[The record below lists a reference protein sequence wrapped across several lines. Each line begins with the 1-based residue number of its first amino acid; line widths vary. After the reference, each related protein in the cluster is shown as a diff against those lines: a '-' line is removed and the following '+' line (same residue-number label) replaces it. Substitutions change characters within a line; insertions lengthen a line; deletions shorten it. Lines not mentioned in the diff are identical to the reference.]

1 MRKIYLLCTALM
13 AMFAINAHADRF
25 LYTENYEAGGVPS
38 TWTRN
43 GNATELSIIG
53 DEEGKFISFY
63 LPQENGRSAHNIW
76 GAAVYDAVKDGLE
89 EYSVSIDF
97 QFQAFGNNQ
106 FNGEIAVFSGETCPK
121 TNGSASGDWSDF
133 NTVTPNCF
141 FSLTQNSNTD
151 EAAGSID
158 HTLWYINGDAGNT
171 VTPVAGDWYNLLL
184 TVNMATREV
193 SFELTGISDDTFS
206 KKGSKIMAE
215 DADMYASGFY
225 IMNAR
230 YQSRTNVDN
239 IVVSV
244 PGDYANEPVIALTG
258 VKDSERTFTITF
270 QPGETL
276 HVIGTDGSETTV
288 SYFDAG
294 EVAGS
299 YVYTTTT
306 SGTLKAYTTMG
317 SITSATVE
325 KEVVCEPILLPL
337 PTYQIVNAEEG
348 VAKTWQFKVDNS
360 VVDMQ
365 PQIFMDFS
373 FKSESGSKDFV
384 LQNQNSGCNVKVEDK
399 GVLTVTTKALGY
411 QSNSTTITNDK
422 EFEILYDFDY
432 EHMTGAEVQA
442 KGLVPSASNVNGQW
456 NTRGRL
462 MYSYVKGTEVGDT
475 IKVYPW
481 GATLEDNK
489 FEEYEMLGS
498 TIDEEKA
505 HQIFAPVY
513 VWFDTVNLHFKTGVG
528 IISPGR
534 KGDDNSGAWV
544 QNAPMGVDGLT
555 DNDFIVVGKI
565 TSYGT
570 SANPTYYQGAAI
582 PNAENKLPA
591 LYKENM
597 TEEDA
602 AADYAKMH
610 KYLTTEVYT
619 GTTPFTVYRVD
630 TSVARIY
637 VLREKGTDGIDEI
650 FNGEQVVISDH
661 NAPIY
666 NLNGV
671 QVSAKNLKSGI
682 YVKQGKKF
690 IVR

>member
-1 MRKIYLLCTALM
+1 MKKFYLLTTVLM
-13 AMFAINAHADRF
+13 ALFAVNVYADRF

-43 GNATELSIIG
+43 GNNTVLSILG
-53 DEEGKFISFY
+53 DDEGKYISFL
-63 LPQENGRSAHNIW
+63 LPQENGRSAHNLW
-76 GAAVYDAVKDGLE
+76 GAAIYDPVKEGLT

-97 QFQAFGNNQ
+97 QFEAFGNNQ
-106 FNGEIAVFSGETCPK
+106 FNGEIAVFSGEKCPK
-121 TNGSASGDWSDF
+121 TNGAAGSDWSDF

-141 FSLTQNSNTD
+141 FSLSQNSNTD
-151 EAAGSID
+151 EAQGSTD
-158 HTLWYINGDAGNT
+158 HTLWYINGDKENT
-171 VTPVAGDWYNLLL
+171 ISPVKGDWYNLLL
-184 TVNMATREV
+184 TVNMSTREV
-193 SFELTGISDDTFS
+193 SFELTGISNDSFS

-239 IVVSV
+239 IIVSV
-244 PGDYANEPVIALTG
+244 PGDYANDPVIALTG
-258 VKDSERTFTITF
+258 VQDNERTYTISF
-270 QPGETL
+270 QQGETL
-276 HVIGTDGSETTV
+276 HVIGTDGNETTV

-294 EVAGS
+294 EVAGA
-299 YVYTTTT
+299 YVYKTTT

-317 SITSATVE
+317 SMTSATIE
-325 KEVVCEPILLPL
+325 QVVDCTPIQLPL

-348 VAKTWQFKVDNS
+348 VTKTWQFKVDNS
-360 VVDMQ
+360 TVDMR
-365 PQIFMDFS
+365 PEIFMDFS
-373 FKSESGSKDFV
+373 FKSESGKNDFV
-384 LQNQNSGCNVKVEDK
+384 LENQNSGVNVKVEDK
-399 GVLTVTTKALGY
+399 GVLTVTTKAMGY
-411 QSNSTTITNDK
+411 VSNSTTITNDS

-432 EHMTGAEVQA
+432 EHMTGAEVLE
-442 KGLVPSASNVNGQW
+442 KGFVASSSNVNDQW

-462 MYSYVKGTEVGDT
+462 MYSYVKGTAVGDT

-489 FEEYEMLGS
+489 FEEYEILGS

-544 QNAPMGVDGLT
+544 QDAPMGVDGLT

-570 SANPTYYQGAAI
+570 SVNPTYYQGAAI
-582 PNAENKLPA
+582 ADGEGKLPA
-591 LYKENM
+591 VYKENM
-597 TEEDA
+597 TEDDA
-602 AADYAKMH
+602 AADYAKLH
-610 KYLTTEVYT
+610 KYLTTAVYT

-637 VLREKGTDGIDEI
+637 VLRAKNSTGINEI
-650 FNGEQVVISDH
+650 FNNDQKVISDH

-671 QVSAKNLKSGI
+671 QVKSLQKGI
-682 YVKQGKKF
+682 YIKQGKKF
-690 IVR
+690 VVK